1 MNGTIFTEIMSRLN
15 GETLTW
21 VSIVLVTLIVIAKI
35 IKKRNLFVNL
45 KTDVETQ
52 MSNISNYREL
62 RHNAIKDCMDIL
74 GVAHQNDVDA
84 IASLGIEA
92 ASQQL
97 RFLGNK
103 YPDLKDTPAYSA
115 ALVKIHHHSE
125 EIAAS
130 KNILNKAIQKYNK
143 SISMFPALIVAKMFG
158 FERETFIDED
168 DMQSNKLSNKEE
180 IDFNQYRTSKKE

>member
-1 MNGTIFTEIMSRLN
+1 MHETIFTEIMSRLN
-15 GETLTW
+15 GGTLKMIA
-21 VSIVLVTLIVIAKI
+21 VVLVILIIIARI
-35 IKKRNLFVNL
+35 IKKRNLFVQL

-92 ASQQL
+92 ASQRL
-97 RFLGNK
+97 RVLGNK

-115 ALVKIHHHSE
+115 ALVKIHRHGE

-143 SISMFPALIVAKMFG
+143 SIAMFPALIVAKIFG
-158 FERETFIDED
+158 FERETFIDEEK
-168 DMQSNKLSNKEE
+168 MQSNKIANTDE
-180 IDFNQYRTSKKE
+180 IDFSQYLTLKRD